1 MATNERTVYDGL
13 YRVVIEDPTENHLF
27 DERTNPLGILEENI
41 PDELP
46 IISPPQIL
54 EYKFNMDALIEDLST
69 GDKNSNDVDLL
80 IVWESGTEFEENY
93 KITSLIDPDNIN
105 LREYHGVT
113 HIATNLNNGQREFD
127 IIILSELLNYL
138 NKPEEEIQNQ
148 IQKYEVLF

>member
-1 MATNERTVYDGL
+1 M
-13 YRVVIEDPTENHLF
+13 
-27 DERTNPLGILEENI
+27 
-41 PDELP
+41 
-46 IISPPQIL
+46 
-54 EYKFNMDALIEDLST
+54 ST